1 MTEMFI
7 WVWNIMG
14 LENNVHEV
22 IFYVF
27 KTFRY
32 CFNFEAFCTS
42 DAWKKSRNPRF
53 ELGVVIITCCD
64 VIIA

>member
-1 MTEMFI
+1 M
-7 WVWNIMG
+7 V

-42 DAWKKSRNPRF
+42 DAWKKSGNPRF
-53 ELGVVIITCCD
+53 ELGVVIITCYD